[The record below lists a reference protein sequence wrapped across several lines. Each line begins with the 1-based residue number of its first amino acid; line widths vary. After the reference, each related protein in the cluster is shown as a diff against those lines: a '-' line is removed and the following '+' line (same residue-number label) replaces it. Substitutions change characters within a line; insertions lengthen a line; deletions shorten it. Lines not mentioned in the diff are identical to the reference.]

1 MAFLGGAH
9 TGVGVLPVVGGVGAG
24 LLLGEDEAV
33 LWILA
38 WIEEDWTEDVSTV
51 VFEEVVVVIPEE
63 EVVEVLELMA
73 AAAAAAAARWAI
85 REARGSCVSFCS
97 QLVWCRMR
105 SRSANIS
112 SQNSQGSITGASRRM
127 AGPSSLKD
135 TLFLRPAFLGRAP
148 VLRALPL
155 LLVLLEAL
163 ESLEDLLMGVLLLEE
178 DDDDDDEEFVT
189 VRGDAGGR
197 RELLRDLGESESS
210 ESLLSDELSC
220 ARSGMERDLLKVGR
234 CFLLN
239 SEGGRSSSALAS
251 WKASHLSYCS

>member
-1 MAFLGGAH
+1 M
-9 TGVGVLPVVGGVGAG
+9 
-24 LLLGEDEAV
+24 
-33 LWILA
+33 
-38 WIEEDWTEDVSTV
+38 
-51 VFEEVVVVIPEE
+51 
-63 EVVEVLELMA
+63 
-73 AAAAAAAARWAI
+73 
-85 REARGSCVSFCS
+85 
-97 QLVWCRMR
+97 
-105 SRSANIS
+105 
-112 SQNSQGSITGASRRM
+112 RRM
-127 AGPSSLKD
+127 LTPSSLKD

-220 ARSGMERDLLKVGR
+220 WRTREKRQRDPGAKNPRMRRQNACKRAVAKKARTEHSLR
-234 CFLLN
+234 
-239 SEGGRSSSALAS
+239 ALAWRGTS
-251 WKASHLSYCS
+251 

>member
-1 MAFLGGAH
+1 MRR
-9 TGVGVLPVVGGVGAG
+9 
-24 LLLGEDEAV
+24 
-33 LWILA
+33 IL
-38 WIEEDWTEDVSTV
+38 T
-51 VFEEVVVVIPEE
+51 
-63 EVVEVLELMA
+63 
-73 AAAAAAAARWAI
+73 
-85 REARGSCVSFCS
+85 
-97 QLVWCRMR
+97 
-105 SRSANIS
+105 
-112 SQNSQGSITGASRRM
+112 
-127 AGPSSLKD
+127 PSSLKD

-220 ARSGMERDLLKVGR
+220 WRTREKRQRDPGAKNPRMRRQNACKRAVAKKK
-234 CFLLN
+234 N
-239 SEGGRSSSALAS
+239 SN
-251 WKASHLSYCS
+251 

>member
-1 MAFLGGAH
+1 M
-9 TGVGVLPVVGGVGAG
+9 
-24 LLLGEDEAV
+24 
-33 LWILA
+33 
-38 WIEEDWTEDVSTV
+38 
-51 VFEEVVVVIPEE
+51 
-63 EVVEVLELMA
+63 
-73 AAAAAAAARWAI
+73 
-85 REARGSCVSFCS
+85 
-97 QLVWCRMR
+97 
-105 SRSANIS
+105 
-112 SQNSQGSITGASRRM
+112 RRM
-127 AGPSSLKD
+127 LTPSSLKD

-220 ARSGMERDLLKVGR
+220 WRTREKQVSAIPVQKKKSANEASECMQKSGREKKLE
-234 CFLLN
+234 LN
-239 SEGGRSSSALAS
+239 THCALWHGEGPPEGRSVL
-251 WKASHLSYCS
+251 LVEL

>member
-1 MAFLGGAH
+1 MRR
-9 TGVGVLPVVGGVGAG
+9 
-24 LLLGEDEAV
+24 
-33 LWILA
+33 IL
-38 WIEEDWTEDVSTV
+38 T
-51 VFEEVVVVIPEE
+51 
-63 EVVEVLELMA
+63 
-73 AAAAAAAARWAI
+73 
-85 REARGSCVSFCS
+85 
-97 QLVWCRMR
+97 
-105 SRSANIS
+105 
-112 SQNSQGSITGASRRM
+112 
-127 AGPSSLKD
+127 PSSLKD

-220 ARSGMERDLLKVGR
+220 WRTREKRQRDPGAKNPRMRRQNACKRAVAKKARTEHSLR
-234 CFLLN
+234 
-239 SEGGRSSSALAS
+239 ALAWRGTS
-251 WKASHLSYCS
+251 